1 MFDFD
6 FSDELKLKVRKLLKK
21 DRKKVEIINSKVKEI
36 VNRSPAEIVHY
47 KNLSH
52 DMKEYK
58 RVHINTHFVLTF
70 KVDMK
75 RNFILFADFDH
86 HDKVY

>member
-6 FSDELKLKVRKLLKK
+6 FSDELKLKIRKLLKK
-21 DRKKVEIINSKVKEI
+21 DRKKVEIIHNKVKEI
-36 VNRSPAEIVHY
+36 VNCSPSEIMHY
-47 KNLSH
+47 KNLKHGMS
-52 DMKEYK
+52 DRK

-70 KVDMK
+70 KVDLAK
-75 RNFILFADFDH
+75 NFVLFVDFDH